1 LAGFD
6 LKNRTFAVN
15 PLKTK
20 HFSVPFLAG
29 AVGSGAPSGRKAL

>member
-6 LKNRTFAVN
+6 LKNRTLAVN
-15 PLKTK
+15 PLNAK

-29 AVGSGAPSGRKAL
+29 AVGFGAPSSRKAL